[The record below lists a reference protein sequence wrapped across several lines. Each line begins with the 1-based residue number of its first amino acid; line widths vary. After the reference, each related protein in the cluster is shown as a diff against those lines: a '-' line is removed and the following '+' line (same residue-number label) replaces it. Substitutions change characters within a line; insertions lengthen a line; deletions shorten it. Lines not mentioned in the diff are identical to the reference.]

1 MDKRFLII
9 GRSRDDT
16 RIFDTRDAFLFGRTI
31 GDEHRN
37 VYFDGLYQH
46 LVLIFGK
53 KGFGKSYTMAML
65 AEGLNSI
72 EDAENIS
79 VIMIDTMAT
88 FAGLGEPAEEKLDL
102 LEAYG
107 LPPKGFDI
115 RIYLPHAWLAA
126 LEEYGLAQTT
136 LRSDRVAKLLI
147 RPGDLEVF
155 DWCQLFDLPRN
166 APSGLLLEKAVR
178 SIKRISGRA
187 FSLSDLRNRVN
198 EVGAELGFQS
208 NTIQAVENRLDAA
221 EEWGLFSPEAT
232 LLEQIAE
239 GGRISILDLSYMS
252 HITAGWTV
260 RGLIVA
266 LLARQILR
274 RRMIADRVERGE
286 FGMLPDHIAQRV
298 RFPRV
303 WMMIDEAHQFLPR
316 GHSVISSEP
325 LIEWVR
331 QGRKPGLSL
340 VLATQRPS
348 RLHEDA
354 ISQGDV
360 VISHI
365 LTAKVDIDALR
376 TLNQTW
382 MKRGI
387 DSYIVEMPK
396 DKGNAIIF
404 DDTNKEVLTIKVRV
418 RQSREEGS
426 TATAMTPEQFRKIK
440 EQHEIRRLE
449 EELGFSR

>member
-1 MDKRFLII
+1 MERQSLII

-16 RIFDTRDAFLFGRTI
+16 QMFGTCDAFLFGRTI

-37 VYFDGLYQH
+37 IYFDALYQH

-72 EDAENIS
+72 EDTGNIS
-79 VIMIDTMAT
+79 VIMVDTMAT
-88 FAGLGEPAEEKLDL
+88 FSGLGEPAEEKLDL

-115 RIYLPHAWLAA
+115 RIYLPHAWLVA
-126 LEEYGLAQTT
+126 LEEYGLAQRI
-136 LRSDRVAKLLI
+136 LRSDWVAKLLI

-178 SIKRISGRA
+178 SIKRSSGKA
-187 FSLSDLRNRVN
+187 FSLSDLRNRVD
-198 EVGAELGFQS
+198 EVGTELGFQS

-221 EEWGLFSPEAT
+221 EEWGLFSPDAT

-286 FGMLPDHIAQRV
+286 FGILPDHIAQRV
-298 RFPRV
+298 RFPKV
-303 WMMIDEAHQFLPR
+303 WMMIDEAHQFLPS
-316 GHSVISSEP
+316 GYSVISSEP
-325 LIEWVR
+325 LLEWVR

-340 VLATQRPS
+340 LLATQRPS

-360 VISHI
+360 VISHT

-382 MKRGI
+382 MKQGI
-387 DSYIVEMPK
+387 ESYILGMPK
-396 DKGNAIIF
+396 DQGNAIIF

-440 EQHEIRRLE
+440 EQHEVKRLE
-449 EELGFSR
+449 QELGFA